1 MDFSQT
7 IGEGIAVGVT
17 FLFGFVASLVGAISI
32 RRQAPVGTKFGAIG
46 KAIGAAE
53 GACGL
58 VILTGN
64 LSLFLADDSV
74 SVDSWM
80 QKSVVMTVALILL
93 SAGHLVW
100 LRRFLA
106 APACIL
112 LPGLV
117 NLGALFYLAMPFG
130 LPG

>member
-1 MDFSQT
+1 MDFSQA
-7 IGEGIAVGVT
+7 IGEGIAVGIT
-17 FLFGFVASLVGAISI
+17 FLFSVVATLVGAISI

-58 VILTGN
+58 VLLTGN

-74 SVDSWM
+74 SVDSWF

-93 SAGHLVW
+93 STGHLFW

-112 LPGLV
+112 LPGIV
-117 NLGALFYLAMPFG
+117 NLGALYVIGTPFG
-130 LPG
+130 LPD